1 MEAWLNSVPEDRD
14 DDDDD
19 TDTEVNEV
27 SQQTLS
33 EVCECVLQE
42 EDEDEV
48 SLSCTSDSDEE
59 EEEEDL
65 DDTASIAT
73 SIAELTSG
81 AFLLLPVL
89 SFNLLLPSCRDKY
102 QAAVSG
108 AAGALTA
115 ESANTAYSVRGED
128 DSATATDQGNRVRER
143 QSAEGDW

>member
-1 MEAWLNSVPEDRD
+1 MEAWLNSVPEDH

-59 EEEEDL
+59 EEEEEDL

-89 SFNLLLPSCRDKY
+89 SFNLLPSCRDQH

-115 ESANTAYSVRGED
+115 ESANTTYSVRGED